1 MSWLSRFVNS
11 IRSGRLDRDLA
22 DEIQFHVER
31 RIDDNIRG
39 GMSPEDAV
47 RAARRNFGNQLRLR
61 ESSRDIRLLPWL
73 ESIAQDVRFGLR
85 MLRKNPAITS
95 VALLSLSLSI
105 GACTMAFSLLDSL
118 VLRQLPVRNPETL
131 VDLTYPQGNDQADDF
146 SYPLLERL
154 RDGAGRQVDL
164 FGVTFDLALQPVVF
178 DASGPPGSAQE
189 ESLRTQWISGNGF
202 AILGIHPTLGR
213 LLTPADDQPSGGNLV
228 AVLSHTF
235 WVRRF
240 GGNPAVLGRW
250 LTLAGRQ
257 FQIVGVAEPAFSGLE
272 AGVLT
277 DLWAPLTTRADRAAL
292 LNPDRNWFKVWGSL
306 GADVAPQ
313 QVRQALQA
321 AFTEFRRQHAPSNQG
336 GKSISAPL
344 SLRSVSRGRP
354 SLFFNGFRETLAIV
368 ILVASLVLLI
378 ACSNVANLLAARTT
392 ARGHEMAMRR
402 AIGAGRLRLVRQML
416 VESTLLAV
424 AACALGLALASAAA
438 PSIVSRL
445 APTFYPAYLE
455 MHTDWRAL
463 AFLLALCVATVFLFG
478 TFPALRASAVAP
490 NDALKTGG
498 AKPAS
503 RLGLL
508 QPILAVQIGFSLA
521 VMFVGGLLLL
531 SFQRLITVPLGFSQR
546 GVVLFTLSA
555 MDLRQPK
562 QARVVASELL
572 DRIRRFPG
580 VQAAGLSNLGLIG
593 GEFSPQIEPG
603 LIIPGREH
611 ERLRSQEMSVS
622 PGFFETMRIHLLEG
636 RDFTARDAD
645 SESGAV
651 IVSESF
657 AQRYFPE
664 GNSLGKRFHRIA
676 DDPQPTPLEIIGVVA
691 DTKYNNLRETSS
703 PTIYEPLREIHGV
716 TLEVRTA
723 TDPLSMTAPL
733 REEIQTANPVVRV
746 INVELQS
753 TRIENTIVRER
764 LLALLSG
771 FFAVVAV
778 ILVATGLY
786 GVLSYS
792 VVRRTKEIGIR
803 LALGAP
809 RGSVVW
815 FIIRQITLVVAVGLA
830 AGLAGGLALARVVA
844 ALLYQ
849 VKPSDF
855 WSLALPLASLLAVA
869 TIAALGP
876 AIHASRVDPQLTL
889 RHE

>member
-1 MSWLSRFVNS
+1 
-11 IRSGRLDRDLA
+11 
-22 DEIQFHVER
+22 
-31 RIDDNIRG
+31 
-39 GMSPEDAV
+39 V
-47 RAARRNFGNQLRLR
+47 R
-61 ESSRDIRLLPWL
+61 
-73 ESIAQDVRFGLR
+73 
-85 MLRKNPAITS
+85 
-95 VALLSLSLSI
+95 
-105 GACTMAFSLLDSL
+105 
-118 VLRQLPVRNPETL
+118 
-131 VDLTYPQGNDQADDF
+131 
-146 SYPLLERL
+146 
-154 RDGAGRQVDL
+154 
-164 FGVTFDLALQPVVF
+164 LALM
-178 DASGPPGSAQE
+178 SS
-189 ESLRTQWISGNGF
+189 
-202 AILGIHPTLGR
+202 
-213 LLTPADDQPSGGNLV
+213 
-228 AVLSHTF
+228 VL
-235 WVRRF
+235 
-240 GGNPAVLGRW
+240 
-250 LTLAGRQ
+250 
-257 FQIVGVAEPAFSGLE
+257 
-272 AGVLT
+272 
-277 DLWAPLTTRADRAAL
+277 
-292 LNPDRNWFKVWGSL
+292 
-306 GADVAPQ
+306 
-313 QVRQALQA
+313 
-321 AFTEFRRQHAPSNQG
+321 
-336 GKSISAPL
+336 
-344 SLRSVSRGRP
+344 
-354 SLFFNGFRETLAIV
+354 
-368 ILVASLVLLI
+368 
-378 ACSNVANLLAARTT
+378 
-392 ARGHEMAMRR
+392 
-402 AIGAGRLRLVRQML
+402 
-416 VESTLLAV
+416 
-424 AACALGLALASAAA
+424 
-438 PSIVSRL
+438 
-445 APTFYPAYLE
+445 
-455 MHTDWRAL
+455 
-463 AFLLALCVATVFLFG
+463 
-478 TFPALRASAVAP
+478 
-490 NDALKTGG
+490 
-498 AKPAS
+498 
-503 RLGLL
+503 
-508 QPILAVQIGFSLA
+508 
-521 VMFVGGLLLL
+521 
-531 SFQRLITVPLGFSQR
+531 
-546 GVVLFTLSA
+546 
-555 MDLRQPK
+555 
-562 QARVVASELL
+562 
-572 DRIRRFPG
+572 
-580 VQAAGLSNLGLIG
+580 
-593 GEFSPQIEPG
+593 
-603 LIIPGREH
+603 
-611 ERLRSQEMSVS
+611 QEMSVS